1 VIYVINV
8 KDLMTICHI
17 ILKKITKSVVYTKL
31 TKGFEM
37 SILLKNAESLFER
50 FEKVVEEIAERVF

>member
-1 VIYVINV
+1 VVFARNV
-8 KDLMTICHI
+8 KDYMTICHTFI
-17 ILKKITKSVVYTKL
+17 KNITKSVVFTKL

>member
-1 VIYVINV
+1 
-8 KDLMTICHI
+8 MTICHTFI
-17 ILKKITKSVVYTKL
+17 QKITISVVFTKL

>member
-1 VIYVINV
+1 VVFAKNV
-8 KDLMTICHI
+8 KDSMTICHI
-17 ILKKITKSVVYTKL
+17 IIQNITKSVVFIKL

-37 SILLKNAESLFER
+37 SILLKNAESLFEK

>member
-1 VIYVINV
+1 
-8 KDLMTICHI
+8 
-17 ILKKITKSVVYTKL
+17 
-31 TKGFEM
+31 M

>member
-1 VIYVINV
+1 MIFGINV
-8 KDLMTICHI
+8 KDYMTNCHTFI
-17 ILKKITKSVVYTKL
+17 EKITKSVVFTKL